1 MSLEALREE
10 VGRQYGPGGWVTV
23 TQAMIAEFADLT
35 GDHQWIHL
43 DEERCRRESPY
54 GTTVAHGMLVQ
65 SLIPRLLGED
75 ISWLEDFSGGV
86 NYGSDKVRFT
96 APVPSGS
103 RIRAT
108 WVLKEVAEIGKGS
121 VRIVH
126 AITISVEGSEKPAC
140 YAELVGLLFP

>member
-1 MSLEALREE
+1 MSLEALREAI
-10 VGRQYGPGGWVTV
+10 GRQHGPGPWVAV
-23 TQAMIAEFADLT
+23 TQTMISDFADLT

-54 GTTVAHGMLVQ
+54 GTTIAHGMLVQ
-65 SLIPRLLGED
+65 SLIPKLLGDD
-75 ISWLEDFSGGV
+75 IPWMEGFSGGV

-108 WVLKEVAEIGKGS
+108 WTLKDVVESGGGS
-121 VRIVH
+121 VRIIH
-126 AITISVEGSEKPAC
+126 AVTVEVEGGEKPAC

>member
-1 MSLEALREE
+1 MSAGHLDAHLG
-10 VGRQYGPGGWVTV
+10 VVHGPGPWVRV
-23 TQAMIAEFADLT
+23 TQQMIQAFADLT

-54 GTTVAHGMLVQ
+54 GTTVAHGMMVQ
-65 SLIPRLLGED
+65 SLVPRLFGGDLPWMAG
-75 ISWLEDFSGGV
+75 FSGGV

-108 WVLKEVAEIGKGS
+108 WSLTEAVENDNGS
-121 VRIVH
+121 VRIVQTV
-126 AITISVEGSEKPAC
+126 TIEVEGSEKPAC
-140 YAELVGLLFP
+140 VAELVGLLFP